1 MFTDN
6 ITLGIPY
13 TTREVNFK
21 SLVSG
26 TDSIKA
32 CTLIYCV
39 VAATGIIFTRLRCTT
54 FWWWKRSHVMFAV
67 TDQAINSSRTRW
79 YTIELRVSVLYNI
92 TYSDRRLITLWVS
105 YILVMRLRAIASKCY
120 GILPNNVLP
129 LCYRRSNMVASRYYV
144 LRFSKRRVTLWYTY
158 VSECHVY

>member
-26 TDSIKA
+26 TDTIKA

-39 VAATGIIFTRLRCTT
+39 VAATGIILQDL
-54 FWWWKRSHVMFAV
+54 V
-67 TDQAINSSRTRW
+67 
-79 YTIELRVSVLYNI
+79 YN
-92 TYSDRRLITLWVS
+92 
-105 YILVMRLRAIASKCY
+105 ILVMTTFTCY
-120 GILPNNVLP
+120 VCCN
-129 LCYRRSNMVASRYYV
+129 
-144 LRFSKRRVTLWYTY
+144 
-158 VSECHVY
+158 

>member
-26 TDSIKA
+26 TDTIKA

-39 VAATGIIFTRLRCTT
+39 VAA
-54 FWWWKRSHVMFAV
+54 
-67 TDQAINSSRTRW
+67 
-79 YTIELRVSVLYNI
+79 
-92 TYSDRRLITLWVS
+92 ITLQGLGVQHC
-105 YILVMRLRAIASKCY
+105 VDE
-120 GILPNNVLP
+120 NVNM
-129 LCYRRSNMVASRYYV
+129 LCFM
-144 LRFSKRRVTLWYTY
+144 
-158 VSECHVY
+158 

>member
-26 TDSIKA
+26 TNTIKA

-39 VAATGIIFTRLRCTT
+39 VAAIILQDLGVQHFGV
-54 FWWWKRSHVMFAV
+54 KRSHVMSDV
-67 TDQAINSSRTRW
+67 TDQAMNSSRGHDGT
-79 YTIELRVSVLYNI
+79 
-92 TYSDRRLITLWVS
+92 
-105 YILVMRLRAIASKCY
+105 
-120 GILPNNVLP
+120 P
-129 LCYRRSNMVASRYYV
+129 LNCE
-144 LRFSKRRVTLWYTY
+144 F
-158 VSECHVY
+158 

>member
-26 TDSIKA
+26 TNTIKA

-39 VAATGIIFTRLRCTT
+39 VAAIILQDLGVQHFGDKTFT
-54 FWWWKRSHVMFAV
+54 
-67 TDQAINSSRTRW
+67 
-79 YTIELRVSVLYNI
+79 
-92 TYSDRRLITLWVS
+92 
-105 YILVMRLRAIASKCY
+105 CY
-120 GILPNNVLP
+120 VW
-129 LCYRRSNMVASRYYV
+129 CD
-144 LRFSKRRVTLWYTY
+144 
-158 VSECHVY
+158 

>member
-26 TDSIKA
+26 TDTITA

-39 VAATGIIFTRLRCTT
+39 VAAIILQDLDVQHFG
-54 FWWWKRSHVMFAV
+54 
-67 TDQAINSSRTRW
+67 D
-79 YTIELRVSVLYNI
+79 E
-92 TYSDRRLITLWVS
+92 
-105 YILVMRLRAIASKCY
+105 
-120 GILPNNVLP
+120 NVHM
-129 LCYRRSNMVASRYYV
+129 LC
-144 LRFSKRRVTLWYTY
+144 LL
-158 VSECHVY
+158 